1 VSGVLWMIPLAAA
14 VLGLLVV
21 AYCAMLARREIDPTT
36 RAIDRLGRDLRAAL
50 VRVRTD
56 TERTRRRFDN

>member
-1 VSGVLWMIPLAAA
+1 MIPLAAG

-21 AYCAMLARREIDPTT
+21 AYCATLARREIEPTT
-36 RAIDRLGRDLRAAL
+36 RAIDSLGRDLRAAL

-56 TERTRRRFDN
+56 TERTRRRFES